1 VRALA
6 WFLAAISGAV
16 LLAALLAYPAYTLL
30 HPLHPDW
37 RFDRV
42 AARIWALMMLAA
54 IVLLARRLRLSNAA
68 DWGYGAP
75 RPRWLR
81 QFALGLAAGLL
92 TMLPVTLT
100 MLALGLRP
108 LRPDLGAGVLREALL
123 AGLGSG
129 LAVGFLEETL
139 FRGLMQGAVLREL
152 RRPVLAILP
161 VAVVYSALHF
171 LARAHIA
178 HAQVHWDSGLTLLGS
193 MLGQFAAPA
202 GIVDSFL
209 ALVAVGVLLGLVTW
223 WTGSI
228 ALAVGLHAGW
238 VWIMRTTVGVTSD
251 NAAAPFA
258 WLVSRSDGYTG
269 WLVLGWTLLVTALA
283 VAARDRLRR
292 LSQASVGGASSG
304 PSRISGAR

>member
-1 VRALA
+1 MRALA
-6 WFLAAISGAV
+6 LFLAAIAGAV
-16 LLAALLAYPAYTLL
+16 LLAALLAYPAYALL
-30 HPLHPDW
+30 HPLQPDW
-37 RFDRV
+37 RFDRI
-42 AARIWALMMLAA
+42 AARIWALLMLAA
-54 IVLLARRLRLSNAA
+54 VAFLARRLRLTSAA

-75 RPRWLR
+75 RPRWLA
-81 QFALGLAAGLL
+81 QFGFGLAAGLVS
-92 TMLPVTLT
+92 MLPVTLT
-100 MLALGLRP
+100 MLALDVRP
-108 LRPDLGAGVLREALL
+108 LRPDLTVGVLAGALL

-152 RRPVLAILP
+152 RRPLPAILA

-171 LARAHIA
+171 LARANIP
-178 HAQVHWDSGLTLLGS
+178 HAQVHWDSGLVLLAS
-193 MLGQFAAPA
+193 IFGQFAAPA

-209 ALVAVGVLLGLVTW
+209 ALCAVGLLLGLVTW

-238 VWIMRTTVGVTSD
+238 VWMMRTTVGVTSG

-269 WLVLGWTLLVTALA
+269 WLVLVWTLLVTLLI
-283 VAARDRLRR
+283 VAMRRRLRSWR
-292 LSQASVGGASSG
+292 
-304 PSRISGAR
+304 RTF